1 MLRSL
6 YSLLINL
13 SRIPGLDFLRG
24 IANSVYDASRI
35 QDSAE
40 RAKHSAE
47 GLKDR
52 VDAKRAE
59 RAEAKEREGK
69 AGME

>member
-6 YSLLINL
+6 YYLLNSL

-24 IANSVYDASRI
+24 IANSIYDASRI
-35 QDSAE
+35 QDNVE

-47 GLKDR
+47 DLKDR
-52 VDAKRAE
+52 VDAKREE
-59 RAEAKEREGK
+59 RAEAKKSEDK
-69 AGME
+69 AGVE